1 MRARSADE
9 GDVVSSTTSH
19 PPLIGHFDPFQANDA
34 STSFSGTATR
44 LAFCSNARA
53 GARGGAQ
60 IRGAPDYESVGR
72 ITITSCGRAM
82 SSLETP

>member
-44 LAFCSNARA
+44 LAFYSNARA
-53 GARGGAQ
+53 TSRDVAQ
-60 IRGAPDYESVGR
+60 ILGAHVFESVGR